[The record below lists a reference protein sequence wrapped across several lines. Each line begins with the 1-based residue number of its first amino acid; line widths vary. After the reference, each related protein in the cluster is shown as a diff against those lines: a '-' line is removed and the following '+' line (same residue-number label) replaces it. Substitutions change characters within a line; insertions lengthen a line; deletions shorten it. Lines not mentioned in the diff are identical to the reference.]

1 MKLPKLI
8 KRYCKYCKKHSEQKV
23 APSKRGSPSTM
34 TYGSKVRAKKRGVAR
49 GIGNRGRYSK
59 KAITKFK
66 MTGKKMTKKTDL
78 RYTCKECKKTSVQ
91 NQGMRAKRVEFV

>member
-8 KRYCKYCKKHSEQKV
+8 KRYCKYCKKHTDQNV
-23 APSKRGSPSTM
+23 AQVKKGKPRSM
-34 TYGSKVRAKKRGVAR
+34 TYGSKNRAKRRGQAR
-49 GIGNRGRYSK
+49 GMGNKGRYSK

-78 RYTCKECKKTSVQ
+78 RYTCKECKKTTMQ
-91 NQGMRAKRVEFV
+91 KKGIRAKKVEFV